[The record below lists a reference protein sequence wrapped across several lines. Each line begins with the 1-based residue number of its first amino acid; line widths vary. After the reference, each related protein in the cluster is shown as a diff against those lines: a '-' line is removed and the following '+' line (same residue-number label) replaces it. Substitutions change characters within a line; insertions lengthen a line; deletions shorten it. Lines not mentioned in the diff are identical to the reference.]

1 MPTNEL
7 SFEIEKICTKPQ
19 KTFYVSGKVGNTQG
33 LISNSNPKKKM
44 ESFSK
49 SQAIGRS
56 LNENLKF

>member
-19 KTFYVSGKVGNTQG
+19 KIFYVSGKVGNKAH
-33 LISNSNPKKKM
+33 ISNSNPKKK